1 MKSEANFSKK
11 NSNLVMMP
19 QTLPANVLTMGT
31 TPALI
36 QQQSSV
42 IVSNPNNNSSGSGAI
57 AHTSHLVQDSTG

>member
-19 QTLPANVLTMGT
+19 QPLPANVLTMGT

-36 QQQSSV
+36 QQPSSV
-42 IVSNPNNNSSGSGAI
+42 IVSNPNNNSGGVAP
-57 AHTSHLVQDSTG
+57 TSHLVQDSSG